1 MAADGWHYRWAVA
14 VGRIGRILMRRYSL
28 DAGPRHDLA
37 RDRRARLAA
46 DRLTSVAT
54 ADSASATPLHS
65 GHPNAASWVPLK
77 ANQQAHVVITEN

>member
-1 MAADGWHYRWAVA
+1 MAALANVVTQLGALMAAKPVATNILTIMLGWFAWNYLCDTYGKFPA
-14 VGRIGRILMRRYSL
+14 
-28 DAGPRHDLA
+28 
-37 RDRRARLAA
+37 
-46 DRLTSVAT
+46 AT